1 MPSRFEL
8 LYEYLLRRY
17 SSQVIKWHEWSFL
30 SLSRYFFC
38 IKKFKLGHRMRG
50 DTRECQSGFLVFT
63 LTRSLQTY
71 RTLRDYGAIVR
82 FLDI

>member
-1 MPSRFEL
+1 
-8 LYEYLLRRY
+8 
-17 SSQVIKWHEWSFL
+17 
-30 SLSRYFFC
+30 
-38 IKKFKLGHRMRG
+38 MRG

-71 RTLRDYGAIVR
+71 RTLRDYGAVVR